1 MLVALVLL
9 LAAPSLLDR
18 ELPEGALRLYAFKSE
33 DGTLA
38 GEAKAT
44 APPVVTAGHVEL
56 KVGEAADPI
65 DCEVVRGRIDPA
77 TRAFRAV
84 EDLKKANLTTMEPAL
99 VEVSVA
105 SEAPLL
111 IFDVPY
117 TKTIAQGEFKLAM
130 LSSAGVSFACSQ
142 DTAGFR
148 GTFRTAVLSL
158 ANSLRDPTR
167 EVRPRKFHQIEI
179 VKADGAP
186 VGIYETVVQD
196 AEGGLEE
203 RRFRTLI
210 VRSGPAAVRT
220 KDAQTRQFE
229 RGGSVVDGGYAV
241 RIDDVLSE
249 AQLSREKDGRY
260 AVKGK
265 QAEKPFEKVLAA
277 PDGLSTETLLQAAL
291 RALVAKKIDARKF
304 QTFDVEK
311 PDGLLTFSL
320 RRDPARAGTILMEG
334 DVVPAI
340 EIEVDRSG
348 RSKGSTVTT
357 GARRLTTETIFFSG
371 SLP

>member
-1 MLVALVLL
+1 MVVALILL

-18 ELPEGALRLYAFKSE
+18 DLPEGALRPYAFKSE
-33 DGTLA
+33 DGTLF
-38 GEAKAT
+38 GEAKGT
-44 APPVVTAGHVEL
+44 APPVVTGDHVEL

-77 TRAFRAV
+77 TRAYREV
-84 EDLKKANLTTMEPAL
+84 QRLKEANLTTMEPAL

-105 SEAPLL
+105 SEAPLS

-117 TKTIAQGEFKLAM
+117 TKGAAQGEFKLAM

-148 GTFRTAVLSL
+148 GSFRAAVLSL
-158 ANSLRDPTR
+158 ANSLRDRTR
-167 EVRPRKFHQIEI
+167 KLPPRKFHQIEI
-179 VKADGAP
+179 VKGDGAP
-186 VGIYETVVQD
+186 VGVYETVVEEAD
-196 AEGGLEE
+196 GGLEE

-210 VRSGPAAVRT
+210 VRSGPAAVRA
-220 KDAQTRQFE
+220 KDAQTRQLE
-229 RGGSVVDGGYAV
+229 RGGSVVDGRYAV
-241 RIDDVLSE
+241 RIDDVVSE

-277 PDGLSTETLLQAAL
+277 PDGLATEARLQAAL
-291 RALVAKKIDARKF
+291 RTLVAKKIDKRKF
-304 QTFDVEK
+304 QTFDIEK

-320 RRDPARAGTILMEG
+320 RRDPARAGTVLMEG
-334 DVVPAI
+334 DLVPAI
-340 EIEVDRSG
+340 EIEVDPSG
-348 RSKGSTVTT
+348 RSKGSTVTMGT
-357 GARRLTTETIFFSG
+357 QRLTTETIFSSG